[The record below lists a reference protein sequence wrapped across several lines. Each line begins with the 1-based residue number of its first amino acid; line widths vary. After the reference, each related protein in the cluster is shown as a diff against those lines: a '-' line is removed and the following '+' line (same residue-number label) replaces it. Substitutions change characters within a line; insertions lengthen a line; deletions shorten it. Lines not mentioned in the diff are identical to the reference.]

1 MAGDEVRRLFEEE
14 PLPREALHHLTM
26 YVWVARGAARQ
37 FGPQIARIL
46 AFDLASLLG
55 AAAALVGFTQL
66 LRSLES
72 GSDVDL
78 GPVGISLD
86 VGVPA
91 ILGIAAGLTALGAV
105 SALSHYAARRG
116 SARVAGAYLHSL
128 RWKLLRIVSE
138 PAYRGWEAH
147 LSGAAP
153 KSIKL
158 LAGKPAAMTS
168 LALWALL
175 QSLLPIGIV
184 LLAGP
189 VLLIADPLLSS
200 LLIPLVLLYLLSL
213 FFAYRGV
220 AGSRRRYVEVN
231 QLALSE
237 IRASFGA
244 VAASEH
250 PPDGAISAAAQR
262 LGAPEHFE
270 AIELFF
276 ELRLVVQRVRLIN
289 GLFSA
294 LCFATVLAFFAP
306 LVNIAE
312 RAWADL
318 FLYIVVLR
326 LALVAVKKAT
336 GSFAMVSRRLPEI
349 ESISEFLDLSMEGD
363 S

>member
-1 MAGDEVRRLFEEE
+1 MSS
-14 PLPREALHHLTM
+14 EALHHLTM
-26 YVWVARGAARQ
+26 YVWVGRGAARQ
-37 FGPQIARIL
+37 FGPQIARVL
-46 AFDLASLLG
+46 ALDLASLLG
-55 AAAALVGFTQL
+55 AAVALVGFTQL
-66 LRSLES
+66 LRGLEF

-78 GPVGISLD
+78 GLVGISLD
-86 VGVPA
+86 GGVPS
-91 ILGIAAGLTALGAV
+91 ILSIAAGLTVLGAV
-105 SALSHYAARRG
+105 SALSHYAARRR

-128 RWKLLRIVSE
+128 RSKLLRIMSE
-138 PAYRGWEAH
+138 PAYRGWRSH

-153 KSIKL
+153 KSIQL

-184 LLAGP
+184 LLEAP
-189 VLLIADPLLSS
+189 VLFISDPLLSS
-200 LLIPLVLLYLLSL
+200 LLIPLVLLYLLFL

-231 QLALSE
+231 RVALSE
-237 IRASFGA
+237 IRNSFGA

-250 PPDGAISAAAQR
+250 PSDGTVSAAAQR

-289 GLFSA
+289 GVFSA

-306 LVNIAE
+306 LVNVAE

-326 LALVAVKKAT
+326 FALVAVKKAT

-349 ESISEFLDLSMEGD
+349 ESISDFLDLSLKGD